1 MRLLT
6 LRRTVL
12 VWLLAGMLA
21 ACAPDAS
28 PSVGGSTI
36 LADVATYQFVVNRP
50 ERMLLA
56 LFSGDNRWLSFGE
69 VQMSFSYAGDG
80 TGSPVPEVS
89 MPDAVGRFLPIPG
102 TPTAGAEAPTLT
114 FPADGRGVYTAQLT
128 FPRVGFWRVLARGE
142 TSEGQAFAAEAAL
155 QVVAHPSVLSVGD
168 EAPRSDNPLAGDPD
182 IPPSAVDSRAS
193 ADDPIP
199 DPELHSTSIADAIA
213 AGHPT
218 LIVFSTPVYCIS
230 RFCGPVTDLVA
241 ELAGEY
247 GDRADF
253 IHVEIYRD
261 FIAGEINPSATEWL
275 AAPDGSFREPWI
287 FLVGA
292 DGRIAGSWDT
302 MVTRQELEPML
313 AALPPR

>member
-6 LRRTVL
+6 LHRTV
-12 VWLLAGMLA
+12 VAWLLAGMLA
-21 ACAPDAS
+21 ACAPGAS

-36 LADVATYQFVVNRP
+36 LAEVATYEFVVNRP

-56 LFSGDNRWLSFGE
+56 LVSGDNRWLSFGE

-80 TGSPVPEVS
+80 TGSPAAEVS

-102 TPTAGAEAPTLT
+102 TPAEGADAPTLT
-114 FPADGRGVYTAQLT
+114 VPADGRGVYTAQLT

-142 TSEGQAFAAEAAL
+142 TAEGQAFAAEAAL
-155 QVVAHPSVLSVGD
+155 QVVATPSVLSVGD
-168 EAPRSDNPLAGDPD
+168 EAPPSDNPLAGDPD
-182 IPPSAVDSRAS
+182 VPPSAIDSRAS

-199 DPELHSTSIADAIA
+199 DPELHSTSIADAID
-213 AGHPT
+213 AGHPA
-218 LIVFSTPVYCIS
+218 LIVFSTPVYCVS

-241 ELAGEY
+241 ELAAEY
-247 GDRADF
+247 ADRAEF
-253 IHVEIYRD
+253 VHVEIYRD
-261 FIAGEINPSATEWL
+261 FISRVINPTATEWL

-313 AALPPR
+313 AALPPM